1 MSTIDIDALFAESE
15 LTQDSLQGLI
25 SEYWKYDLKQLEA
38 FGNTILSGAF
48 RGDEQSFIVYFV
60 NNKSYWDSSITDA
73 EFDYSQMIS
82 IGIDKEEEDLTDII
96 YSAIDFFI
104 FVSQKTGAEILIKSE
119 IHNDICH
126 VQNGAPK
133 WDQHFYDMYRDYI
146 ERNKTN

>member
-48 RGDEQSFIVYFV
+48 RGGEQRFIVYFV

-82 IGIDKEEEDLTDII
+82 VGIDKEEDDLSDLI
-96 YSAIDFFI
+96 YEAIEFFL
-104 FVSQKTGAEILIKSE
+104 FVSKKTGAEILIKSE

-126 VQNGAPK
+126 VQSGK
-133 WDQHFYDMYRDYI
+133 TIWDPHFYDMYHDYI
-146 ERNKTN
+146 ERNKRN